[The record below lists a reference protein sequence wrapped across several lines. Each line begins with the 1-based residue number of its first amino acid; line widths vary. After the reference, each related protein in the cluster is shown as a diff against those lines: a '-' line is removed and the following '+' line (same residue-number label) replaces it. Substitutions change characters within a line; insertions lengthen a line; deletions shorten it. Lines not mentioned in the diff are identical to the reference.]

1 MEQGDEEAQQHY
13 ELLKIFAYG
22 TYSDYK
28 GWVFELLKS

>member
-1 MEQGDEEAQQHY
+1 MEKGDEEAQQHY

-28 GWVFELLKS
+28 GLDL